1 MREKGLGNKSMTY
14 NWSAARHKERS
25 SSNAFT
31 AYLHLPNRSSS
42 KHFVS
47 PLALLYFAGCCYCKN
62 PELLWD
68 ACDLSSPNPQHITGR
83 SGRGTRR
90 GFGAALG
97 RTGSRQNRSPKRRA
111 SLVPPKASKTCLLNN
126 SPKARTSENLCT
138 PIENNSLCNIL
149 GSNVGQPA

>member
-1 MREKGLGNKSMTY
+1 MKALDD
-14 NWSAARHKERS
+14 ERS
-25 SSNAFT
+25 
-31 AYLHLPNRSSS
+31 LC
-42 KHFVS
+42 
-47 PLALLYFAGCCYCKN
+47 LAADQLYVILLFPKPFSRMACQCKQNAGCCYCKN